1 MFGFFQRRRH
11 EKILAQVFP
20 EAWREILLNRFP
32 LFRILPGQD
41 KAELEQLIQI
51 FLAEKLF
58 EGCDGLVLTD
68 EIKVTIAAQACLLLL
83 HRETEIYPELRSIL
97 VYPSSYQAKSVQH
110 SGSGIV
116 SESDS
121 HRLGESWGHGTVVLA
136 WDSVARGVININ
148 DGQNVAL
155 HEFAHQLDQEDGL
168 ADGRPEIKSEVSF
181 AERRARYLTWARVL
195 SAEYE
200 ALCEK
205 AEGGRKS
212 VLDHYGATNPAEF
225 FAVASE
231 CFFEKPLQMQ
241 RKHPELYEEFKKFY
255 HQDPASWRQREIQ

>member
-11 EKILAQVFP
+11 ERILSQKFP
-20 EAWREILLNRFP
+20 DAWREILREDFP
-32 LFRILPGQD
+32 LFHILPEQD
-41 KAELEQLIQI
+41 KIELEQLIQVFI
-51 FLAEKLF
+51 VEKSF
-58 EGCDGLVLTD
+58 EGCSGLEITD

-83 HRETEIYPELRSIL
+83 HRETEIYPELKSIL
-97 VYPSSYQAKSVQH
+97 VYPSSYQAKTTEH
-110 SGSGIV
+110 SATGIV

-136 WDSVARGVININ
+136 WDSVERGVVNIN
-148 DGQNVAL
+148 DGQNVVL
-155 HEFAHQLDQEDGL
+155 HEFAHQLDQQDGV
-168 ADGRPEIKSEVSF
+168 ADGRPEMKLDSF
-181 AERRARYLTWARVL
+181 SERRARYVTWARVL
-195 SAEYE
+195 SAEYQILRAKSE
-200 ALCEK
+200 R
-205 AEGGRKS
+205 GRKS

-255 HQDPASWRQREIQ
+255 LQDPASWR